1 MTTVGSGRY
10 TYEVREDWASLPSG
24 WTFGG
29 VSAVATDS
37 QNRVY
42 AFQRKDPPI
51 IVFDRDGNYLSSWGT
66 STFADPHGINI
77 VNDVI
82 YVTDRNDH
90 VALKFTLDG
99 KPLMVV
105 GTRGQASDTGATK
118 DIELPPRSAGPFN
131 KPTEMMVAPSG
142 DLYVSDGY
150 RNSRV
155 HRFSS
160 QGALLDSWG
169 QPGKEAP
176 GEFHLPHSLW
186 VDKQGQVYV
195 CDRENSRIQVFTGAG
210 TFVSQWRDIVKPT
223 DISFDAEEIAY
234 VSEQRPSIS
243 VMEKS
248 GKVLARFDTPVSGH
262 GLWVDA
268 ITGDVYLASVGA
280 KKLIK
285 YVRKR

>member
-1 MTTVGSGRY
+1 MTIVGSGSY
-10 TYEVREDWASLPSG
+10 TYELVENWATLPAG

-37 QNRVY
+37 QDRVY
-42 AFQRKDPPI
+42 AFQRKDPPVVI
-51 IVFDRDGNYLSSWGT
+51 FDKNGAYLGSWG
-66 STFADPHGINI
+66 SSAFADPHGINI

-99 KPLMVV
+99 RPLMVI
-105 GTRGQASDTGATK
+105 GERGKASDTGATK

-142 DLYVSDGY
+142 ELYVSDGY

-160 QGALLDSWG
+160 QGALIDSWG
-169 QPGKEAP
+169 KPGKTEP

-186 VDKQGQVYV
+186 VDRQGQIYV

-210 TFVSQWRDIVKPT
+210 KYLSQWKDIHKPT
-223 DISFDAEEIAY
+223 DIVFDQQEIVY

-243 VMEKS
+243 MLEKN
-248 GKVLARFDTPVSGH
+248 GNVLARFDSPSGH
-262 GLWVDA
+262 GLWVDSG
-268 ITGDVYLASVGA
+268 GDIYLASVSG
-280 KKLIK
+280 KSLTK
-285 YVRKR
+285 YARKR

>member
-1 MTTVGSGRY
+1 MTIVGSGRY
-10 TYEVREDWASLPSG
+10 TYELVENWATLPTG

-37 QNRVY
+37 QDRVY
-42 AFQRKDPPI
+42 AFQRKDPPVVI
-51 IVFDRDGNYLSSWGT
+51 FDKNGTYLGSWG
-66 STFADPHGINI
+66 SSVFADPHGINI

-99 KPLMVV
+99 RPLMVI
-105 GTRGQASDTGATK
+105 GERGKPSDTGATK

-155 HRFSS
+155 HRFSG
-160 QGALLDSWG
+160 QGALIDSWG
-169 QPGKEAP
+169 QPGKTEP

-186 VDKQGQVYV
+186 VDRQGQVYV

-210 TFVSQWRDIVKPT
+210 KYVSQWKDIHKPT
-223 DISFDAEEIAY
+223 DIVFDQQEVVY

-243 VMEKS
+243 VLEKN
-248 GKVLARFDTPVSGH
+248 GTVLARFDSPSGH
-262 GLWVDA
+262 GLWVDSG
-268 ITGDVYLASVGA
+268 GDIYLASVSG
-280 KKLIK
+280 KSLTK
-285 YVRKR
+285 YARKR

>member
-10 TYEVREDWASLPSG
+10 AYEVIENWAKLPEG

-37 QNRVY
+37 QDRVY
-42 AFQRKDPPI
+42 AFQRKDPPV
-51 IVFDRDGNYLSSWGT
+51 IVFDRNGTYVGSWG
-66 STFADPHGINI
+66 SHVFADPHGINI

-99 KPLMVV
+99 RPLMVV
-105 GTRGQASDTGATK
+105 GERGKASDTGATK
-118 DIELPPRSAGPFN
+118 DIELPPRAAGPFN

-142 DLYVSDGY
+142 ELYVSDGY

-160 QGALLDSWG
+160 QGALIDSWG
-169 QPGKEAP
+169 KPGKTEP

-186 VDKQGQVYV
+186 VDRQGQVYV
-195 CDRENSRIQVFTGAG
+195 CDRENSRVQVFTAAG
-210 TFVSQWRDIVKPT
+210 KYLSQWRDIHKPT
-223 DISFDAEEIAY
+223 DICFDGQEVAY

-243 VMEKS
+243 VLEKN
-248 GKVLARFDTPVSGH
+248 GTVLARFDSPSGH
-262 GLWVDA
+262 GLWVDSG
-268 ITGDVYLASVGA
+268 GDIYLASVSG
-280 KKLIK
+280 KSLTK
-285 YVRKR
+285 YARKR

>member
-1 MTTVGSGRY
+1 MTIVGSGNY
-10 TYEVREDWASLPSG
+10 TYELIENWAKLPDG
-24 WTFGG
+24 WSFGG

-37 QNRVY
+37 QDRVY
-42 AFQRKDPPI
+42 AFQRKDPPVVI
-51 IVFDRDGNYLSSWGT
+51 FDKHGGYLGSWG
-66 STFADPHGINI
+66 SSAFADPHGINI

-99 KPLMVV
+99 RPLMVI
-105 GTRGQASDTGATK
+105 GDRGKPSDTGATK

-142 DLYVSDGY
+142 ELYVSDGY

-160 QGALLDSWG
+160 QGALIDSWG
-169 QPGKEAP
+169 QPGKTEP

-186 VDKQGQVYV
+186 VDRQGQIYV
-195 CDRENSRIQVFTGAG
+195 CDRENSRVQVFTGAG
-210 TFVSQWRDIVKPT
+210 KYLSQWKDIHKPT
-223 DISFDAEEIAY
+223 DIVFDTQEIVY

-243 VMEKS
+243 VLEKN
-248 GKVLARFDTPVSGH
+248 GNVLARFDSPSGH
-262 GLWVDA
+262 GLWVDSG
-268 ITGDVYLASVGA
+268 GDIYLASVSG
-280 KKLIK
+280 KSLTK
-285 YVRKR
+285 YARKR

>member
-10 TYEVREDWASLPSG
+10 AYEVQEDWATLPSG
-24 WTFGG
+24 WTLGP

-37 QNRVY
+37 QDRVY
-42 AFQRKDPPI
+42 AFQRTDPPI
-51 IVFDRDGNYLSSWGT
+51 LVFDRNGNYLNSWGT
-66 STFADPHGINI
+66 SVFADPHGINI

-105 GTRGQASDTGATK
+105 GTRGQPSDTGATK

-169 QPGKEAP
+169 KPGKEEP

-210 TFVSQWRDIVKPT
+210 KFVSQWRDIVKPT
-223 DISFDAEEIAY
+223 DISFDAQEIAY

-243 VMEKS
+243 VLEKS
-248 GKVLARFDTPVSGH
+248 GKVLARFDTPASGH
-262 GLWVDA
+262 GLWVDS
-268 ITGDVYLASVGA
+268 TGDIYLASVGA
-280 KKLIK
+280 RKLIK
-285 YVRKR
+285 YVRTR